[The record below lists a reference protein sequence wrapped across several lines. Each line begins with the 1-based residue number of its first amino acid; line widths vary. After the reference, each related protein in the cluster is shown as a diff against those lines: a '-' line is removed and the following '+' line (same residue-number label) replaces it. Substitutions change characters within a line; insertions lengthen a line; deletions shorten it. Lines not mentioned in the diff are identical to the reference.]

1 MKWHR
6 AVALDLLLVRQI
18 LMNSNNLYWKRF
30 NDCWLRGVYQWQNLV
45 FSCSFFMIWSI
56 RQLSLLRCSRSNWIC
71 SDENYNLSDNCWGN
85 IKIKQIM
92 MNESCILHLVCTFLS
107 TVSCVRIYRWWK
119 TSHWNGI
126 VVCTRTLPVH
136 NRCLLLIFDYPNIY
150 EASEKK
156 GRRLSFNTH
165 NEKNLHTGPVKQF
178 FFYSLFSAHYYYYYF
193 YWMLFASIFFHFG
206 VFRIC
211 FDLVALSLANTKDIL
226 RISSQNF
233 YTLWWNHSIR
243 SEWKN
248 KKNREIQ
255 RMRIQSHRVWCSFD
269 KN

>member
-56 RQLSLLRCSRSNWIC
+56 RQLSLLRCFRSNWIC
-71 SDENYNLSDNCWGN
+71 SDENYKLSDNCWGN
-85 IKIKQIM
+85 IKIKQI
-92 MNESCILHLVCTFLS
+92 ESYILHLVCTFLS

-206 VFRIC
+206 AFRIC

-248 KKNREIQ
+248 KK
-255 RMRIQSHRVWCSFD
+255 
-269 KN
+269 K

>member
-85 IKIKQIM
+85 IKIKQI
-92 MNESCILHLVCTFLS
+92 ESYILHLVCTFLS

-119 TSHWNGI
+119 TSFSLKW
-126 VVCTRTLPVH
+126 
-136 NRCLLLIFDYPNIY
+136 NRCVY
-150 EASEKK
+150 E
-156 GRRLSFNTH
+156 NPTC
-165 NEKNLHTGPVKQF
+165 TQP
-178 FFYSLFSAHYYYYYF
+178 
-193 YWMLFASIFFHFG
+193 
-206 VFRIC
+206 
-211 FDLVALSLANTKDIL
+211 LSLTHFWLPKH
-226 RISSQNF
+226 
-233 YTLWWNHSIR
+233 LW
-243 SEWKN
+243 SEWK
-248 KKNREIQ
+248 KKVDNYRSI
-255 RMRIQSHRVWCSFD
+255 RIPKKICIRAPSNNFFFILFSPLIITIIIFIGCCSLVFFFISVRFGYVSI
-269 KN
+269 